1 MSKPLCFVLM
11 PFGTKLDAAGAPVHF
26 DLVYRDVIAPAIAA
40 AGLQAIRADEEVTGG
55 IIHKPMF
62 ERLLLCE
69 YAVADLTTANANV
82 FYELGVR
89 HAVKPYTT
97 ILIYAGSSRLP
108 FDVAPLRA
116 LPYKVAP
123 SGEPV
128 DSAAAMALLSSRLSS
143 STTPSQD
150 SPVFQL
156 LDWVRP
162 LDVAHAKTD
171 TFREQADYS
180 LAMKDRLARARREG
194 LAALNAVQADIGDIR
209 KADAGV
215 VVDLYLSYRAV
226 SAWQEMID
234 LVPKMSPPLAD
245 TVMIQEQLGLAFN
258 RVRRRDEAERVL
270 LALIE
275 RRGPSS
281 ETNGI
286 LGRVYKDRWADA
298 LAAGQKLL
306 ARGYLDKAIN
316 AYMTGFETDPRD
328 AYPGINAVTLSELRE
343 PPDPRGSDIVPV
355 VRFAV
360 KRKMATSK
368 PDYWDYAT
376 LLELAVLAGDEAAAS
391 AALSDAL
398 AAVRE
403 TWEPETT
410 ANNLKMIREARERR
424 GVAEPWMSEVES
436 ALTDRAARP
445 AD

>member
-1 MSKPLCFVLM
+1 M
-11 PFGTKLDAAGAPVHF
+11 PFGIKLDAAGSPVQF
-26 DLVYRDVIAPAIAA
+26 DLVYKDVIAPAIAA
-40 AGLQAIRADEEVTGG
+40 AGMQPIRADEELTGG

-89 HAVKPYTT
+89 HAARPYTT
-97 ILIYAGSSRLP
+97 VLIYAGSSRLP

-116 LPYKVAP
+116 LPYRVAA

-128 DSAAAMALLSSRLSS
+128 DTAASMELLASRLLTA
-143 STTPSQD
+143 TTPSQD

-156 LDWVRP
+156 LEWVKP
-162 LDVAHAKTD
+162 LDIAHVKTD

-180 LAMKDRLARARREG
+180 AEIKQRLAGARREG
-194 LAALNAVQADIGDIR
+194 LAAVKQVQAELGDIR

-215 VVDLYLSYRAV
+215 VVDLYLSYRAT
-226 SAWQEMID
+226 SAWNEMID
-234 LVPKMSPPLAD
+234 LVPGMSPPLAE
-245 TVMIQEQLGLAFN
+245 TVMIQEQLGLALN
-258 RVRRRDEAERVL
+258 RMGRRDEAERVL

-286 LGRVYKDRWADA
+286 LGRVYKDRWTDA
-298 LAAGQKLL
+298 LAAGQNLL

-316 AYMTGFETDPRD
+316 AYMNGFETDPRD
-328 AYPGINAVTLSELRE
+328 AYPGINAATLSDLRE
-343 PPDPRGSDIVPV
+343 PPDPRGKEIVPV

-360 KRKMATSK
+360 KRKMAASK
-368 PDYWDYAT
+368 ADYWDYAT
-376 LLELAVLAGDEAAAS
+376 LLELAVLAGDEAGAA

-403 TWEPETT
+403 SWEPLTT
-410 ANNLKMIREARERR
+410 ANNVKLILEARERR
-424 GVAEPWMSEVES
+424 GAAEPWLSEVES
-436 ALTDRAARP
+436 ALRDRANMPAR
-445 AD
+445 

>member
-1 MSKPLCFVLM
+1 MNKPLCFVLM
-11 PFGTKLDAAGAPVHF
+11 PFGTKLDAAGSPIQF
-26 DLVYRDVIAPAIAA
+26 DLVYKDLIAPAISA
-40 AGLQAIRADEEVTGG
+40 AGMQAIRADEEMTGG

-89 HAVKPYTT
+89 HAVRPYTT
-97 ILIYAGSSRLP
+97 VLIYAGSSRLP

-116 LPYKVAP
+116 LPYRVAA

-128 DSAAAMALLSSRLSS
+128 DTAASTRLLSSRLLSA
-143 STTPSQD
+143 TTPSQD

-156 LDWVRP
+156 LDWVKP
-162 LDVAHAKTD
+162 LEVAHAKTD
-171 TFREQADYS
+171 TFRQQADYS
-180 LAMKDRLARARREG
+180 LEIKQRLAAARRDG
-194 LAALNAVQADIGDIR
+194 VAAVKQVQAEIGDVR
-209 KADAGV
+209 SADAGV

-226 SAWQEMID
+226 SAWNELIE
-234 LVPKMSPPLAD
+234 LVPRMSAPLAE
-245 TVMIQEQLGLAFN
+245 TVMIQEQLGLALN
-258 RVRRRDEAERVL
+258 RMGRRDEAERVL

-298 LAAGQKLL
+298 LSAGQKLL

-316 AYMTGFETDPRD
+316 AYMSGFETDPRD
-328 AYPGINAVTLSELRE
+328 AYPGINAATLSDLRE
-343 PPDPRGSDIVPV
+343 PPDPRGKEIVPV
-355 VRFAV
+355 VRFAL
-360 KRKMATSK
+360 KRKMGASK
-368 PDYWDYAT
+368 ADYWDYAT
-376 LLELAVLAGDEAAAS
+376 LLELAVLDSDEGAAA

-398 AAVRE
+398 ASVRE
-403 TWEPETT
+403 AWEPLTT

-424 GVAEPWMSEVES
+424 GIAEPWLSEIES
-436 ALTDRAARP
+436 ALTERAAVP
-445 AD
+445 AR